1 MLGRRWRLLWLV
13 LPAALVAGLTTS
25 ADAGTSP
32 VGGKYS
38 SYAYLAVSR
47 SGPAVYVNALLHQDS
62 PSGTVGSPNRTVYLQ
77 RQLSG
82 HWQNVL
88 SRNTDAHGR
97 FTVGYLSA
105 PSFSYRLVAPASGN
119 AWGATSAT
127 ATSPLLGGVLHP
139 GQSLVVGSALASSLR
154 SPSGQFYIAVESA
167 GAFGLTQDAYLPAAA
182 WTISVPVQEED
193 GLPAPG
199 GRNRLTMQTDGDLV
213 LTSATGRPLW
223 ISHTSGAGNSL
234 YVQDDGNLVM
244 YDTLS
249 RAVWATHTTARV
261 LIPGTTIP
269 AGKTLVSNVW
279 PRYSPGY
286 VGRLAMQRDG
296 NLVLFGKSKVV
307 WNSNTHIPGSH
318 AAYTTNGTLAVY
330 SPGGTVLWR
339 SHSYGPLSAVI
350 LDCGSLEFYPLH
362 ADPTYFPVPGH
373 PYNCS

>member
-1 MLGRRWRLLWLV
+1 VVV
-13 LPAALVAGLTTS
+13 LAALVCGLATS

-38 SYAYLAVSR
+38 SYAYLAISR
-47 SGPAVYVNALLHQDS
+47 TGAAVYVNALLHQDS
-62 PSGTVGSPNRTVYLQ
+62 ATGIAVSPNRTVYLQ
-77 RQLSG
+77 RLLSG

-88 SRNTDAHGR
+88 ARNTDAHGR

-105 PSFSYRLVAPASGN
+105 PSFSYRLVAPASVN

-139 GQSLVVGSALASSLR
+139 GQSLVAGSALGSSLR
-154 SPSGQFYIAVESA
+154 SPSRQFYVDVESA
-167 GAFGLTQDAYLPAAA
+167 GAFGLTQDAYIAAA
-182 WTISVPVQEED
+182 EWTISASVQEID
-193 GLPAPG
+193 GLPAPS
-199 GRNRLTMQTDGDLV
+199 GRNRLTMQVDGDLV
-213 LTSATGRPLW
+213 LTSAAGKPLW

-234 YVQDDGNLVM
+234 YVQDDGNLVI
-244 YDTLS
+244 YNPLS
-249 RAVWATHTTARV
+249 RAVWATHTTPVV

-269 AGKTLVSNVW
+269 AGTTYVTNTN
-279 PRYSPGY
+279 PRYSPGFI
-286 VGRLAMQRDG
+286 GRLAMQRDG
-296 NLVLFGKSKVV
+296 NLVLYGKSKLI
-307 WNSNTHIPGSH
+307 WNSNTHLPGSH
-318 AAYTTNGTLAVY
+318 AAYTANGTLAVY

-339 SHSYGPLSAVI
+339 SPSHGALSAVI